1 MRNRSEKVKL
11 VKESEYH
18 AVDKGTVPEN
28 VGLAVMITRQV
39 TWEGMVARS
48 EGCSGRDSWQKI
60 KM

>member
-18 AVDKGTVPEN
+18 AIDKGKVPEN

-39 TWEGMVARS
+39 TWEGIVARS
-48 EGCSGRDSWQKI
+48 RRGAFCDLGVPN
-60 KM
+60 

>member
-18 AVDKGTVPEN
+18 AVDKGKGTVPEN

-39 TWEGMVARS
+39 TW
-48 EGCSGRDSWQKI
+48 
-60 KM
+60 